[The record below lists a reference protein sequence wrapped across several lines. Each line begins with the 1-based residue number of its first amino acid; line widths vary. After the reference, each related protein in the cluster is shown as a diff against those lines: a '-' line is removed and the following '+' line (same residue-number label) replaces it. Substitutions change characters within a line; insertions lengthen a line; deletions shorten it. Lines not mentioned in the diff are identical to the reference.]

1 MSEPEQSQDL
11 VFIHHARD
19 EWDGNIIVGY
29 LRDNGV
35 EATLQSPP
43 SVPPLDAME
52 NLSGSDKV
60 NGIFVLSYQADRAR
74 ELVNEFVNTVVD
86 EQVLEEAAAQKL
98 KLDPQTVAQLRT
110 ALKEERQTFTFVGW
124 IVATFLGA
132 TALLWAIW
140 PAWLKIGPPTLGLRW
155 VGVIVLLLA
164 AVFTGSWTSK
174 HLK

>member
-1 MSEPEQSQDL
+1 MTQPEHSQDL
-11 VFIHHARD
+11 VLIHHARD

-43 SVPPLDAME
+43 SMPPLDAME
-52 NLSGSDKV
+52 NLSGADRV
-60 NGIFVLSYQADRAR
+60 NGIFVLGYEADRAR
-74 ELVNEFVNTVVD
+74 ELVKEFVNTVVD

-98 KLDPQTVAQLRT
+98 KLDPQTVAQLRK
-110 ALKEERQTFTFVGW
+110 ALKDEQQTFTFVGC

-140 PAWLKIGPPTLGLRW
+140 PKWLKIGPPPAEFRW
-155 VGVIVLLLA
+155 IGVLVLLLA
-164 AVFTGSWTSK
+164 AVFAGSWTSRR
-174 HLK
+174 LK